1 MRDWDD
7 HRLILALHRN
17 GTLRATGEAL
27 GVTHTTIARRL
38 AVLNDKEP
46 MPLFIRQDGAY
57 RVTDYGRERAALAE
71 RIEALDHSAT
81 RIQRSA
87 DGGAQ
92 ANLGVLP
99 WPCVLQYTLDGVATD
114 QVRSNGLW
122 YLALEAIHVRARI
135 R

>member
-57 RVTDYGRERAALAE
+57 RVTDYGRERAALALRAFDE
-71 RIEALDHSAT
+71 SKFHRIPIEP
-81 RIQRSA
+81 R
-87 DGGAQ
+87 
-92 ANLGVLP
+92 
-99 WPCVLQYTLDGVATD
+99 
-114 QVRSNGLW
+114 QVFKCP
-122 YLALEAIHVRARI
+122 
-135 R
+135 